1 MTQPVTLSTAG
12 SIAVIEINNPPVNAL
27 SQAVRQGL
35 LDAVVQ
41 ADADA
46 AVTAIVILG
55 AGRSFP
61 AGADI
66 KEFGQPMQDPH
77 LPDVI
82 DRIES
87 CSKPVVAALHGT
99 ALGGGFEIALG
110 SHYRIAVPSARVGL
124 PEIHLGLIPGAG
136 GTQRLPRL
144 CGGAMALD
152 IMFKGTPISAQDAL
166 AAGLI
171 DRLAEGDLRQAA
183 LIYAAELQTPR
194 RSREAT
200 SGLADKAAFE
210 ATLTDAEETARSR
223 MRGQMAPLKIVQCL
237 RACITQ
243 PFADGRLFERDC
255 FFECL
260 ASEQSKGMIHAFFAQ
275 RASAKVPEASRA
287 EPRPLNRLGV
297 VGGGTMGAGITVAA
311 LNSGLP
317 VTMIERDHDSLAR
330 GRANVEQ
337 VYDRLIAKG
346 RMSEAQKS
354 DIMARYQGSTQFADL
369 SEVDMVIEA
378 VFERLD
384 VKRAVFEQLDKVLK
398 PDAVLASNTSY
409 IDIDEISSVTNRRKH
424 VLGLHFFSPANI
436 MKLLEIVVPQSA
448 ADDVV
453 ATGFALAKI
462 LGKIPVRAGN
472 SPGFIGN
479 RILGKYGDCAAHM
492 MEDGATPYEIDAA
505 IVEFGYPMGLHAMYD
520 LAGLD
525 IGWDNR
531 KAAQG
536 KRNPAERYVEIADR
550 ICERGWFGQKT
561 GRGFYLYPDGARIG
575 APDPEIL
582 TLIEAERAKK
592 SITARRFTAEE
603 IMARYLAA
611 MVNEACEVLR
621 EGVALKP
628 SDIDVTFVHGYG
640 FPKYRGGPMKF
651 ADSYG
656 LARMLDDIR
665 RYGQHDP
672 IFWQASPLLIELVA
686 SGQTFNDLNKG

>member
-144 CGGAMALD
+144 CGAAMALD

-462 LGKIPVRAGN
+462 LGKIPVRAG
-472 SPGFIGN
+472 
-479 RILGKYGDCAAHM
+479 
-492 MEDGATPYEIDAA
+492 
-505 IVEFGYPMGLHAMYD
+505 
-520 LAGLD
+520 
-525 IGWDNR
+525 
-531 KAAQG
+531 
-536 KRNPAERYVEIADR
+536 

-582 TLIEAERAKK
+582 ALIEAERAKK

-640 FPKYRGGPMKF
+640 FPRYRGGPMNY